1 MNEYIYSVADLSIYL
16 FMHIDTYKLTSI
28 RLLVLNLILW
38 LKLRLCRCI
47 LSRILQEA
55 ICFITIAGCRVFNLL
70 LYPAVCKKQTRQST
84 Y

>member
-1 MNEYIYSVADLSIYL
+1 
-16 FMHIDTYKLTSI
+16 MHIDTYKLTSM
-28 RLLVLNLILW
+28 RPLVLNLILW
-38 LKLRLCRCI
+38 LKLRLRRWI

-55 ICFITIAGCRVFNLL
+55 ICFITIAGCRAFNQL